1 MRIALRFPSS
11 ERASRTMS
19 KGKESDRGATENRFL
34 SLPCLLALPQA
45 RFPGTDDG
53 LGPVSNLQLGEDV

>member
-1 MRIALRFPSS
+1 MRIDLRFPSS
-11 ERASRTMS
+11 ERVSRTMS
-19 KGKESDRGATENRFL
+19 KGKEIDREATENRFL

-45 RFPGTDDG
+45 RLPGADDR